1 MKIGFFKDAGEDKS
15 IIGKI
20 ITRSLRFPYLV
31 LRRVENPMSDKAPVY
46 EIFERVQGDDEIQI
60 GAVWERR
67 MKATND
73 VFLTGLID
81 DPSMAE
87 PLQIA
92 LFGSETDGFDV
103 QWRRER
109 DSAAFD
115 GFGGS
120 ASNGTGQRRQSGG
133 GFSGGST
140 AGPGGEYVGANRD
153 LDDDVPF

>member
-92 LFGSETDGFDV
+92 LFGSDTLQTLPSLLLARMGSYRTAD
-103 QWRRER
+103 
-109 DSAAFD
+109 AAGLALFLGLVCLALVSLAD
-115 GFGGS
+115 RFGR
-120 ASNGTGQRRQSGG
+120 APQ
-133 GFSGGST
+133 
-140 AGPGGEYVGANRD
+140 
-153 LDDDVPF
+153 